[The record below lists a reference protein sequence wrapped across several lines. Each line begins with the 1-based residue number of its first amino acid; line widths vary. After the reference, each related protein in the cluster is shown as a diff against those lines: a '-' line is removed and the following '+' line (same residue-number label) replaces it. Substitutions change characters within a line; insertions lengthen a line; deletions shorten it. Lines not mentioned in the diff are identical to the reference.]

1 MAQIMC
7 LFLNIVGHD
16 GLSLQHVTVWTG
28 SHNVPGQ
35 FNARWCGVSTQL
47 HMPHMTCAS
56 SQHTGSKHESN
67 RENGENVSQFFLQ
80 GQVIS
85 YIEINATAM
94 QIQKETLP
102 SSLVLQEVLGMY
114 LDHHRSKMTPE
125 QHISRDLK
133 QISASMSNKDTGQ
146 TLCLESQC
154 KSPNFL
160 LSQTLKNLQTPL
172 FHHL

>member
-7 LFLNIVGHD
+7 LFLDIVGHD

-47 HMPHMTCAS
+47 HMSHLTCAS
-56 SQHTGSKHESN
+56 SQHTGSKRESN
-67 RENGENVSQFFLQ
+67 RENGENVSQFLIQ

-94 QIQKETLP
+94 QIQTETLQIL
-102 SSLVLQEVLGMY
+102 LVLQEVLGMY
-114 LDHHRSKMTPE
+114 LDHHRSKMSPE

-133 QISASMSNKDTGQ
+133 QTWAMQ
-146 TLCLESQC
+146 TLDKYSAWNHNV
-154 KSPNFL
+154 KNPNFL
-160 LSQTLKNLQTPL
+160 LIQTLKNLQTPL
-172 FHHL
+172 FLHL